1 MKTLDAFELK
11 NGIDQ
16 TLNQL
21 KQQSQ
26 NIKSLEKQINQI
38 ISLEGALKGEAGQAI
53 KAFYTECHIPFLQF
67 FQVAIE
73 EYSAALKK
81 IKTALH
87 AFESNEKGYISQSFL
102 EHELDQGLKNAQQAI
117 SEIVADT
124 NSAIG
129 KVSHIIDLQ
138 RVDESAFQASY
149 QKAWMNISKTIGS
162 LHAFDREQASA
173 LDETKSSIQTMKEY
187 INTLGSMFTGPK
199 IEITSYKKGSI
210 LKNEKDKKISSNL
223 NELNK
228 KIDNPVENPMMVML
242 KKLNEKERSNV
253 DTVVRN
259 ENHRNIQKQV
269 KANDPSLT
277 PLQKEAVFA
286 KKRIYGDIRV
296 INDKLYNVKGIK
308 KLKEFDIAD
317 EVVTDSSDIDF
328 IGGRYTVYANKQII
342 RTYIANGKVIR
353 EEVDKI
359 PESRSNGN
367 AKRILDGEII
377 SKAENIILEF
387 SGIYD
392 GYRAVT
398 GKDPETGKKITGTDQ
413 ALAAISIIP
422 VMKLLKVGK
431 YVFKIGQGKNVAKK
445 VEKVDK
451 PDNGT
456 RRVSDKII
464 RDGSH
469 LNKNG
474 TLKPNIKYQSGEYN
488 YKYKTDELG
497 RLTDF
502 NADDLKLTKR
512 DNRLSHKSNTPGKEQ
527 GDHAGH
533 LAADRFGGSPDL
545 DNLVSQSSSVNLSKY
560 KKLEN
565 QWAKAI
571 KEGKDV
577 SVNVKVNYE
586 GNSLRP
592 SGFDIEYEIDGR
604 MRFTSIEN

>member
-1 MKTLDAFELK
+1 MKTLDVQALDHA
-11 NGIDQ
+11 IDQ
-16 TLNQL
+16 TLTQL

-26 NIKSLEKQINQI
+26 DVKSLEKQINQI

-117 SEIVADT
+117 SEIVADA

-187 INTLGSMFTGPK
+187 INTLGNMFTGPK
-199 IEITSYKKGSI
+199 IEITSYQKGSI
-210 LKNEKDKKISSNL
+210 LKDEEDKKISSNL
-223 NELNK
+223 NELDQ
-228 KIDNPVENPMMVML
+228 KIDNPDENPMMVML

-277 PLQKEAVFA
+277 PLQKEAVVA

-317 EVVTDSSDIDF
+317 EVVTNPSDIDF

-342 RTYIANGKVIR
+342 RTYFVNDEVRI

-359 PESRSNGN
+359 PDSRSSGN
-367 AKRILDGEII
+367 AKVLDSAFEGTP
-377 SKAENIILEF
+377 LEAL
-387 SGIYD
+387 
-392 GYRAVT
+392 GYINLGNATRT
-398 GKDPETGKKITGTDQ
+398 LGK
-413 ALAAISIIP
+413 
-422 VMKLLKVGK
+422 
-431 YVFKIGQGKNVAKK
+431 
-445 VEKVDK
+445 
-451 PDNGT
+451 
-456 RRVSDKII
+456 
-464 RDGSH
+464 
-469 LNKNG
+469 
-474 TLKPNIKYQSGEYN
+474 
-488 YKYKTDELG
+488 
-497 RLTDF
+497 
-502 NADDLKLTKR
+502 
-512 DNRLSHKSNTPGKEQ
+512 
-527 GDHAGH
+527 
-533 LAADRFGGSPDL
+533 
-545 DNLVSQSSSVNLSKY
+545 
-560 KKLEN
+560 
-565 QWAKAI
+565 KAI
-571 KEGKDV
+571 KEVEKVLNNEVKDV
-577 SVNVKVNYE
+577 KKVIAERSKSLDLKEHPTKTKQLGSKKMKELKNKIDNRTITKQEYQGYIWNKKFAKKRKAGVTE
-586 GNSLRP
+586 FWDMEAERIINGQPTTRNWSEKQVRDILSSKVPKYDGKPMAGHHTYSASKYPHLSDKGEIIYPATFKEHFYGWHGGNWKNSRP
-592 SGFDIEYEIDGR
+592 GEPIKFIKD
-604 MRFTSIEN
+604 F